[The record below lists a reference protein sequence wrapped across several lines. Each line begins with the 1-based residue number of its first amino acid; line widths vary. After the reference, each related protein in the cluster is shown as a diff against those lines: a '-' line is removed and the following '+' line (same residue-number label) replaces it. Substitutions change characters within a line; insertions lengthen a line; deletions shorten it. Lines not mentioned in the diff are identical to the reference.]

1 MSIITSLFNT
11 QKNPND
17 FGKQNDIQRHMV
29 ATPWHART
37 SGGLWIGVDGSVTL
51 YRKIPTYA
59 YAWETLEVQM
69 TKGGTLHQMLDELG
83 RLSKTPSVGEF
94 SSLAKNRKVHIVS
107 HIRYVRPPYPEGSSP
122 EHRAFLDELFYENN
136 VVVPEQFTAIGVT
149 LWPSQPVGKR
159 RQQRNIVEQVRDYAA
174 QYSTARLPNLEL
186 YEADQQIVNSA
197 LAHYGVETLSL
208 DERLFME
215 RWLSGGTTDEPIFVE
230 EDDRII
236 VKDRN
241 PEAYKNWERLSRLA
255 AECEKEG
262 NKDRGQALYM
272 EAEAEILNGG
282 NIIQFLAASES
293 GMPDRIGQAP
303 NAPFL
308 MDAQQHPFAAI
319 CTSLR
324 FELEPGS
331 ITRNRARKT
340 QKHAY
345 KQLEEE
351 AQASE
356 ILSRVEQ
363 EDAFAGAKSVEDHY
377 ATSSEPSITKLS
389 LLWAWEYADVDEN
402 FADSLRAR
410 YEIDATVLAKRQYD
424 AAQETL
430 PASPIMA
437 APDRPY
443 SHDALLQTIAH
454 SGLGSLSTIGDSI
467 KKSEDPNQPL
477 PVAVH
482 TGISHPS
489 GSIVWTNPW
498 AASEQ
503 NASPTMC
510 VIGRPGSGKLLT
522 LSTPIPTPTGWTTMG
537 ELEVGDRVLGSDG
550 SPCRVTHLSDIDES
564 PELYDIHLSD
574 GQVVRACKDH
584 QWVVSTYRDRTRCR
598 TPKRVASIDRYERLQ
613 RAMNR
618 LLALADSYCDS
629 DMLSAEEIFEHISDF
644 ESTWKDVGGVV
655 AALDF
660 VGLKPSFEP
669 RHIVASHGR
678 KELLKQDPVNLF
690 NTEESLVALMSHWDV
705 AEMTKR
711 TKDFP
716 SRKRA
721 AEVLLAEGAPE
732 EMTAP
737 EITRLLADRGA
748 VFSEGA
754 GGNVRIQLRKAG
766 VTERRGMA
774 TVRVPLPDSYTYTR
788 PCRAWS
794 APLAFK
800 ALAYRIE
807 LMYGETPRTEE
818 DSRVLTTA
826 EMLTAGIA
834 SNDGRSEFAIALPEP
849 LQLEE
854 RQLEVDPYVLG
865 AWLGDG
871 STGNGT
877 FTQGQSDACTDEA
890 GLTDQAHL
898 LAQLEAAGYEA
909 HPIGNSGKTI
919 SALGLMAHLREIG
932 VLRDKHI
939 PTEYLRAS
947 EAQRLALLQGLMDTD
962 GTVGKG
968 GACELTLCNERLALD
983 ALELIRSLGIRSS
996 IKFSPAA
1003 ITEADP
1009 DNPGQKRRR
1018 ITSTRGR
1025 MIFTTNRPVFRLPR
1039 KLARLPESVRQ
1050 TQKWLYIKDIVPV
1063 ASEPGRCITVDSPD
1077 HTYLVEGFVP
1087 THNTFLIQHLCYQF
1101 ALNNIPVYFVNPKG
1115 SDSLQDYAAFC
1126 GGETIRISDVATKP
1140 GAFDPFRFAEGRE
1153 IVEIATDHISSSLN
1167 NRGDGLGMDEVI
1179 AISSALERAVSSGEV
1194 HSVGQAMYYLPEQYK
1209 YLAERVWNWA
1219 RNNSN
1224 FALGVAFEP
1233 RGPIG
1238 AQRRFTLV
1246 EFDQE
1251 ASLPERTNPN
1261 ELTMG
1266 ENSAIAGQRILW
1278 RAGIEI
1284 MKKAGGGVVA
1294 GDEAWTFLS
1303 SPHAASIIAGL
1314 NRKGRS
1320 MGIFLALMTQK
1331 IADVEM
1337 GDLEGYLSRVAV
1349 MAMDDRRE
1357 IEAAMRLCRM
1367 EVTEELIE
1375 IIRTAGPV
1383 PPSAG
1388 DPSRGIPMT
1397 PARPATMIFRDMG
1410 GRHGVATVEPIVER
1424 YRKAFS
1430 TNRNDKIARAQQTAA
1445 SPAGLIR
1452 PGWEI

>member
-83 RLSKTPSVGEF
+83 RLSKAPSVGEF

-174 QYSTARLPNLEL
+174 QYSTARLPDLEL

-215 RWLSGGTTDEPIFVE
+215 RWLSGGSTDEPIFVE

-503 NASPTMC
+503 AKSPTMV

-522 LSTPIPTPTGWTTMG
+522 LSTPIPTPAGWTTMG
-537 ELEVGDRVLGSDG
+537 ELGVGDQVLGSDG
-550 SPCRVTHLSDIDES
+550 SPCRVTHLSDIDEA

-584 QWVVSTYRDRTRCR
+584 QWVVSTYSDRERCR
-598 TPKRVASIDRYERLQ
+598 TPKRAASIDRHERLQ
-613 RAMNR
+613 RAMHR

-629 DMLSAEEIFEHISDF
+629 DMLSAEEIFAHISDF

-660 VGLKPSFEP
+660 VGIKPSFEP
-669 RHIVASHGR
+669 RHIVTSHGC
-678 KELLKQDPVNLF
+678 
-690 NTEESLVALMSHWDV
+690 
-705 AEMTKR
+705 
-711 TKDFP
+711 
-716 SRKRA
+716 
-721 AEVLLAEGAPE
+721 
-732 EMTAP
+732 
-737 EITRLLADRGA
+737 
-748 VFSEGA
+748 
-754 GGNVRIQLRKAG
+754 KAG
-766 VTERRGMA
+766 VTERRGVA
-774 TVRVPLPDSYTYTR
+774 TVHASLPDSYAYTR
-788 PCRAWS
+788 PRRAWS

-826 EMLTAGIA
+826 EMLAAGIV

-854 RQLEVDPYVLG
+854 RQLAVDPYVLG

-877 FTQGQSDACTDEA
+877 FTQRQSDACNDEA

-898 LAQLEAAGYEA
+898 LAQLEAGGYQA
-909 HPIGNSGKTI
+909 HSIGNSGKTI
-919 SALGLMAHLREIG
+919 SALGLMANLREIG

-947 EAQRLALLQGLMDTD
+947 EDQRLALLQGLMDTD
-962 GTVGKG
+962 GTVGKEG
-968 GACELTLCNERLALD
+968 SCELTLCNEKLALD
-983 ALELIRSLGIRSS
+983 ALELIRSLGIRAS
-996 IKFSPAA
+996 IKFSPAP

-1009 DNPGQKRRR
+1009 DNPGQNRRR
-1018 ITSTRGR
+1018 AISTRGR
-1025 MIFTTNRPVFRLPR
+1025 MIFTTNRHVFRLPR

-1050 TQKWLYIKDIVPV
+1050 AQKWLYIKDIVPV
-1063 ASEPGRCITVDSPD
+1063 ASEPGRCITVDSQD

-1115 SDSLQDYAAFC
+1115 SDSLQDYASFC

-1251 ASLPERTNPN
+1251 AALPERTNPN

-1349 MAMDDRRE
+1349 MSMDDRRE

-1367 EVTEELIE
+1367 EVTDELVE

-1397 PARPATMIFRDMG
+1397 PARSATMIFRDMD

-1430 TNRNDKIARAQQTAA
+1430 TNRNDKIARAQQNAA
-1445 SPAGLIR
+1445 NPSGVIR